1 MRGPMYAT
9 SSPRTSRY
17 HRIALCRSETTIA
30 IVSMPRTPIF
40 SPRGATES
48 RAMNLP
54 ATFGESLVPGT
65 ATVHLGVPLH
75 DFVVRDAIDLLL
87 HRELIL
93 GFPQIDDPAGGRVA
107 LELRDHELPL
117 PPAGFERRHHL
128 GAIEDDVAIAHVE
141 LRDDRLAQ
149 IQEQVV
155 HRREH
160 ELSAEPELPDAV
172 DVVLQDPHHGALAAG
187 EEAFREPALSFE
199 LPETLAGL
207 PHVVLE
213 PRVGRKG
220 FRRRHAE
227 APDDPA
233 QDLSAGL
240 IPTDLQVRNEAIAVV
255 RVPRLGRDALLV
267 ERVGKK
273 IALLE
278 VDGHDRPVR
287 DEIGEPHEA
296 GSLPCGEV
304 LRLRDVLAL
313 ESRDTQH
320 IDPPKG
326 VERHHPHEAVDRL
339 LQQIRRRQVELA
351 DLDAPAH
358 LPDLSHPDEVP
369 VLHEGEE
376 PTLPVAARDLGPQGL
391 RPGI

>member
-30 IVSMPRTPIF
+30 IVSMPRTPMF
-40 SPRGATES
+40 SPRGATEF

-160 ELSAEPELPDAV
+160 RSEEHTSELQSPDHLVCRLP
-172 DVVLQDPHHGALAAG
+172 
-187 EEAFREPALSFE
+187 
-199 LPETLAGL
+199 
-207 PHVVLE
+207 LE
-213 PRVGRKG
+213 K
-220 FRRRHAE
+220 
-227 APDDPA
+227 
-233 QDLSAGL
+233 
-240 IPTDLQVRNEAIAVV
+240 
-255 RVPRLGRDALLV
+255 
-267 ERVGKK
+267 
-273 IALLE
+273 
-278 VDGHDRPVR
+278 
-287 DEIGEPHEA
+287 
-296 GSLPCGEV
+296 
-304 LRLRDVLAL
+304 
-313 ESRDTQH
+313 
-320 IDPPKG
+320 
-326 VERHHPHEAVDRL
+326 
-339 LQQIRRRQVELA
+339 
-351 DLDAPAH
+351 
-358 LPDLSHPDEVP
+358 
-369 VLHEGEE
+369 
-376 PTLPVAARDLGPQGL
+376 
-391 RPGI
+391 